1 MKRVAVLVDGENLS
15 AARAGHIIMGAAH
28 FGSLTIRRVYGN
40 AARLPQW
47 DAAPGFHLIHSG
59 SGKNATDLLL
69 TVEAMA
75 LIHDRLADMLVIASS
90 DRDFSHLATHL
101 RERGTE
107 VVGMG
112 EATASPVFRKA
123 CTKFIELKPPV
134 AAPEVPPPPPKAP
147 AKAPSFDEI
156 VQAVVRA
163 GPQAGLPLTTVNAAV
178 QKECG
183 FRIATTPDKTWRA
196 YFTRNAAIFDCDPK
210 GPTARVRLRKPGA
223 IASPRSAP

>member
-15 AARAGHIIMGAAH
+15 ATRAGHIIMGAAH

-134 AAPEVPPPPPKAP
+134 AAPVVPPP
-147 AKAPSFDEI
+147 KAPSFDEI

-163 GPQAGLPLTTVNAAV
+163 GPQAGLPFTAVNAAI
-178 QKECG
+178 QKECK
-183 FRIATTPDKTWRA
+183 FRIGTTPDKTWHA

-210 GPTARVRLRKPGA
+210 GPNARVRLRKPDA
-223 IASPRSAP
+223 SASPRSGP

>member
-134 AAPEVPPPPPKAP
+134 APPEAPPPPIKAP
-147 AKAPSFDEI
+147 AKALSLDEI

-163 GPQAGLPLTTVNAAV
+163 GPQAGLPFAALDAAI
-178 QKECG
+178 QKECK
-183 FRIATTPDKTWRA
+183 FRIGTTPDKNWRA

-223 IASPRSAP
+223 SA